1 MNLYE
6 ETIKELAENGKTF
19 DDVVAICGN
28 EFQITKDDFVKYSN
42 TEYDSGYGAP
52 EVAEDLLVVGND
64 FWLERH
70 DYDGSEW
77 WEFKAMPKHKEL
89 PFKEVTA
96 LTVRQA
102 RRNNVDCSCGWETL
116 SRLNP
121 TEEGADDEQRED

>member
-1 MNLYE
+1 MNLYK
-6 ETIKELAENGKTF
+6 ETTEILAENGRTF
-19 DDVVAICGN
+19 DDVVAICGS
-28 EFQITKDDFVKYSN
+28 EFQITKDDFVKYSD
-42 TEYDSGYGAP
+42 TEYDSGFGAS

-70 DYDGSEW
+70 EYDGSEW
-77 WEFKAMPKHKEL
+77 WEFKAFPNHKEL

-102 RRNNVDCSCGWETL
+102 LRNNVRCKCGWETL

-121 TEEGADDEQRED
+121 TEEGADNEQS